1 MKQRLMQR
9 LLLALVALP
18 LLWAC
23 SKIEDRPVGP
33 IPTLDDVVGLYE
45 GAMSISLDRQTSVKA
60 EVTKETII
68 FERFPAEYLA
78 MSIFPESEHK
88 AIASS
93 LKIKPLV
100 LRYKAGLWRN
110 NIIMGIEPMEFTF
123 DVTVGEQKHT
133 FTAKMTVPGEAAYGG
148 VTQLFTCYLE
158 VRELLMDGQPARSFS
173 RMTFVL
179 KPTAKQAPKSL
190 AS

>member
-9 LLLALVALP
+9 FLLAFVALP

-23 SKIEDRPVGP
+23 AKIEDQPTGP
-33 IPTLDDVVGLYE
+33 IPTIDDVVGLYE
-45 GAMSISLDRQTSVKA
+45 GTMSISPNWETTVKA
-60 EVTKETII
+60 EVTKEAIT

-78 MSIFPESEHK
+78 MSVFPESEHK

-100 LRYKAGLWRN
+100 LRYTAWLLRN
-110 NIIMGIEPMEFTF
+110 NIVMGLDPMEFTF
-123 DVTVGEQKHT
+123 DVTVGEQLHT
-133 FTAKMTVPGEAAYGG
+133 FTARVTTSGEAAYGG
-148 VTQLFTCYLE
+148 NTQLFTCYLE
-158 VRELLMDGQPARSFS
+158 VNELLMDGEPARSFN

-179 KPTAKQAPKSL
+179 KPTAKQTPK
-190 AS
+190 